1 MADSDKDILITP
13 NVSQTSQPEIKFV
26 GKDNSPVYLKVL
38 DDNTLSFEGTEGQVF
53 SIGPVLSSGTIFS
66 VNDISGIPSITVDAD
81 GTIKIIPNGTNPSSN
96 LYVGDL
102 RHCFVYARG
111 TGNNNAANSLV
122 YVNGDKI
129 VDSAT
134 RGLNLTIINQV
145 DLSVVSSTN
154 YDTYANQTNND
165 NLATAIGN
173 MTDQQIGIL
182 VSEDAWENTNTSSTA
197 NLVAAAKLVGLTKLG
212 NIGNMNSTNRRPY
225 AAIFMGSGD
234 DANAAN
240 KFVIER
246 MSDADADA
254 PMASVSAILVSDG
267 THASIMGSNNVNAIW
282 GADSNHEEPALIAD
296 EDNNIDIL
304 GGSGGNG
311 NLNVSRTSGST
322 VFLQAQSA
330 TGVIGTST
338 NHELSIKTNDT
349 TRLHIENS
357 GEVLI
362 GATSMG
368 DTESKVGISGK
379 LRVGDIA
386 NTQDGSARAY
396 LHVDSGSEDPGG
408 TSGDFVRLSTL
419 MMDGGSGGNNVM
431 YTTYAL
437 RNNTGTTWTS
447 LSIVD
452 GIRVDTTAEVLKAN
466 GVTGSNLRMWH
477 EIDPMDAKRHWGHID
492 TIGMTYHQTGSGRLG
507 IGTTSPVS
515 ELDLSTGALSF
526 ANTNSQLKLTGGSN
540 VDLQLSHWANAHV
553 IIDSDGNDTNRYFSV
568 RHGNTTA
575 GSATE
580 LFRVQEDGEIRFN
593 DAYTFPTADGSANQ
607 VLQTDGS
614 GNLSFATVSGGGSTS
629 PAGSDSQVQYNN
641 GGSFGG
647 DADFTWDDTNNRLVI
662 GSITSQH
669 DGLGKLTVKGTDASF
684 LLEKHDDS
692 ASGGPTMTLYRY
704 SASVADG
711 DLIGQVNFRGE
722 GSTGNP
728 STYMSLRTEIV
739 DTTEGTKD
747 AKLIMRGLQGN
758 TQTDFMEVGQ
768 KVQIGPESV
777 NPSGITTGKVT
788 ISRDSTDETTDGPT
802 LMLVDG
808 DDDSSPG
815 PVIKL
820 YRNTA
825 SPADNDVIGQI
836 LFSGEDSVG
845 GERTYG
851 SISARTLD
859 VSSGTRDSEILL
871 KSTKDGADV
880 TTLTLY
886 RGEVKANL
894 HVETYKPAVF
904 MDSGNIN
911 VTTTEVTIPFDTE
924 ILDPAGNATL
934 ATGLGEDGHIR
945 LVAGGY
951 YRISY
956 SIPINDDST
965 AAADRTRVFVD
976 MQTSSS
982 SAFSSFTTVAQS
994 RAQVY
999 TRENSGGSGLSTSFI
1014 YEHTANDYIRLRID
1028 AQLGTDISTETN
1040 ECQISIEYLGPA

>member
-53 SIGPVLSSGTIFS
+53 SIGPTMSSGTIFS
-66 VNDISGIPSITVDAD
+66 VNDISGVPSITVDAD

-96 LYVGDL
+96 LYIGDL

-122 YVNGDKI
+122 YVNGEKI

-134 RGLNLTIINQV
+134 RGLTLTIINQT

-182 VSEDAWENTNTSSTA
+182 VSEDAWESTNTTNTA
-197 NLVAAAKLVGLTKLG
+197 NLRAAATLVGLTKLG
-212 NIGNMNSTNRRPY
+212 NLGDANSSVRRPY

-267 THASIMGSNNVNAIW
+267 THASIMGSNNVSAIW

-338 NHELSIKTNDT
+338 NHDLSIKTNDT

-357 GEVLI
+357 GEIGIGITAPTDALHIRAASDHPLVIENTTNAGYAGIQFSDNSTGSYAQKGEFRFNHADGSSEGSGASFHFTTTESDLSIVGGKFIASDSSASEPGFAFSGDVNTGLFQVDSDDISLVTVGSRRLTVTNGGEVLI

-386 NTQDGSARAY
+386 NSQDGSARAY

-507 IGTTSPVS
+507 IGTTSPTTA
-515 ELDLSTGALSF
+515 LDVNGSITVADNIIHSGDTNNTISFGTDTQSFNTGSTSRMNISDSGLQVGTGARVTTILDEDNMAS
-526 ANTNSQLKLTGGSN
+526 NSSTALATQQSIKAY
-540 VDLQLSHWANAHV
+540 VDSQ
-553 IIDSDGNDTNRYFSV
+553 
-568 RHGNTTA
+568 
-575 GSATE
+575 
-580 LFRVQEDGEIRFN
+580 
-593 DAYTFPTADGSANQ
+593 
-607 VLQTDGS
+607 
-614 GNLSFATVSGGGSTS
+614 SGGGGS

-728 STYMSLRTEIV
+728 STYISMRAEIE

-747 AKLIMRGLQGN
+747 AALIVRGLVNN
-758 TQTDFMEVGQ
+758 TQT
-768 KVQIGPESV
+768 
-777 NPSGITTGKVT
+777 N
-788 ISRDSTDETTDGPT
+788 
-802 LMLVDG
+802 L
-808 DDDSSPG
+808 
-815 PVIKL
+815 
-820 YRNTA
+820 A
-825 SPADNDVIGQI
+825 
-836 LFSGEDSVG
+836 
-845 GERTYG
+845 
-851 SISARTLD
+851 
-859 VSSGTRDSEILL
+859 EIH
-871 KSTKDGADV
+871 GAG
-880 TTLTLY
+880 LTLNQ
-886 RGEVKANL
+886 GTFNGNMGTT
-894 HVETYKPAVF
+894 TYKPSVY
-904 MDSGNIN
+904 MDTGTQN
-911 VTTTEVTIPFDTE
+911 VNQTEATLGFNSEV
-924 ILDPAGNATL
+924 LDPASNASST
-934 ATGLGEDGHIR
+934 TDGHIR
-945 LVAGGY
+945 LAAGGY

-956 SIPINDDST
+956 SIPINDDGST
-965 AAADRTRVFVD
+965 GGDRTRVFTFMQVD
-976 MQTSSS
+976 DNNSFTSP
-982 SAFSSFTTVAQS
+982 TTVAQS

-999 TRENSGGSGLSTSFI
+999 TRENSGGSGLSSSFI
-1014 YEHTANDYIRLRID
+1014 YQHTANDYIRLRID
-1028 AQLGTDISTETN
+1028 AEGTTDISTESN
-1040 ECQISIEYLGPA
+1040 QSQISIEYLGPA